1 MDIDCELVFVYK
13 NRRDADKVMRSVELD
28 NQDFVDAKVVG
39 NRIVSRVKAKN
50 ISSLRHTL
58 DDYLACIAVAEKLIS
73 RP

>member
-1 MDIDCELVFVYK
+1 MDIDCELVFAYK

-39 NRIVSRVKAKN
+39 NKIVSRVKAKN

-58 DDYLACIAVAEKLIS
+58 DDYLACVAVAEKVIS